1 MGNNVCSTATSS
13 TPLFNRANGCTADD
27 IANNTQNGS
36 SVSTTSSTTTTGGT
50 GTVNATSTV
59 KATTA
64 TNATEATE
72 ATTATTSVSSACSAG
87 EKKEAAAA
95 EKPSGGGFCGSGAGS
110 GGGDCLAG
118 VLNFIGGVF
127 NALVSG
133 ATKVLAIAQNPLAG
147 LAQTI
152 SGCWGNKQ
160 K

>member
-1 MGNNVCSTATSS
+1 MGNNVCGTATSS
-13 TPLFNRANGCTADD
+13 TPLFNRANGCAADD
-27 IANNTQNGS
+27 IAKSTQNGS

-64 TNATEATE
+64 TNATEAT
-72 ATTATTSVSSACSAG
+72 TATTSVSSACSAG

-95 EKPSGGGFCGSGAGS
+95 EKPSGGGLCGGGASS
-110 GGGDCLAG
+110 GGGDCLGG